1 MFKPINSNL
10 TDLLQQK
17 STCKRA
23 SCRTYASSL
32 VKIWRELTDLDR
44 SQMPSNFKWVD
55 TAKMAPYLSRQTP
68 LTRRKNLATAVL
80 AAMKTL
86 SQPEY
91 RTVVLK
97 VLKDADVAYTQ
108 FLTTRPRMFKNA
120 VKVWSE
126 IRKAAT
132 DLSRIVK
139 LRNLLRQR
147 EHIRHH
153 DYVTVMRW
161 IFLNW
166 VTYMPPRRLSYRH
179 ARVTSED
186 AYDALPLETRK
197 QSNWVIM
204 TRRGPWLYRMHI
216 YKTHKTRGD
225 IDITI
230 PRQMK
235 TILKRALPIIQ
246 GKNRQGLIFMN
257 SRWKQYSAPNF
268 STFVRKTFEQT
279 LGQPYTMNTIRSIYI
294 SQLFSGAPPSKQLLA
309 MEDQFGTSIRTQL
322 QHYRSET

>member
-55 TAKMAPYLSRQTP
+55 TAKMAPYLARQTP

-91 RTVVLK
+91 RTAVLK
-97 VLKDADVAYTQ
+97 VLKDADIACAQ

-120 VKVWSE
+120 VKVWSQ

-139 LRNLLRQR
+139 LRRLLRQR

-235 TILKRALPIIQ
+235 TIFKRALPIIQ
-246 GKNRQGLIFMN
+246 GKNSQGLVFMN

-279 LGQPYTMNTIRSIYI
+279 MGQPFTMNTIRSIYI

>member
-1 MFKPINSNL
+1 MFKAINSNL

-32 VKIWRELTDLDR
+32 VKIWREMTDLDR

-55 TAKMAPYLSRQTP
+55 TNKMAPYLSRQKP

-86 SQPEY
+86 SQPEF
-91 RTVVLK
+91 RVAVLK

-108 FLTTRPRMFKNA
+108 FLTTRPRMFTNA
-120 VKVWSE
+120 VKVWNE
-126 IRKAAT
+126 IKKAAS
-132 DLSRIVK
+132 DQARIVK
-139 LRNLLRQR
+139 LRRLLRQR

-161 IFLNW
+161 IFLSW

-179 ARVTSED
+179 ARITTAD
-186 AYDALPLETRK
+186 AYDEMPLEVRK
-197 QSNWVIM
+197 KSNWVVM
-204 TRRGPWLYRMHI
+204 TPRGAWLYRMHV

-235 TILKRALPIIQ
+235 SILKRALPIIQ
-246 GKNRQGLIFMN
+246 GKNSQGLIFMN

-268 STFVRKTFEQT
+268 STFVRSTMEQT
-279 LGQPYTMNTIRSIYI
+279 LGHPYTMNTVRSIYI

-322 QHYRSET
+322 QHYRAE